1 MTERYQDRATQDR
14 ATEQRASIVI
24 GTRGSPLALAQA
36 RETRSRLLAAIPG
49 LTDNDVAI
57 QTYKT
62 TGDRIQDRSLADSG
76 GKGLF
81 TKEIEDA
88 LLAGEIDLAVHSMK
102 DMPTQLP
109 AGLIMAAYLPREDP
123 RDVLLGAQPF
133 STQPWSLQ
141 DLPQGAVVGTS
152 SLRRKAFLL
161 ARRPDL
167 QVIEFRGNVET
178 RLRKLQEGVAAAT
191 FLARAGLNRLGLEP
205 PGLRIL
211 APEEML
217 PAVAQGAIGIECRAE
232 DQRIQRYLTALDDAP
247 TRRRVEA
254 ERSLLA
260 VLDGSCRTPI
270 AALAEINAAG
280 SLRLRAAIAK
290 PDGSVLLE
298 TERFGEDGVAMGA
311 DAGAELRARGGAD
324 FF

>member
-1 MTERYQDRATQDR
+1 MTEQYQGKAAQ
-14 ATEQRASIVI
+14 ERASIVI

-36 RETRSRLLAAIPG
+36 RETRSRLLATISTLA
-49 LTDNDVAI
+49 DNDVAI

-102 DMPTQLP
+102 DMPTRLP
-109 AGLIMAAYLPREDP
+109 DGLIMAAYLPREDP
-123 RDVLLGAQPF
+123 RDVLLGAR
-133 STQPWSLQ
+133 PWTLQ
-141 DLPQGAVVGTS
+141 TLPQGAVVGTS
-152 SLRRKAFLL
+152 SLRRKALL
-161 ARRPDL
+161 LVRRPDL

-191 FLARAGLNRLGLEP
+191 FLARAGLNRLGITP
-205 PGLRIL
+205 SGLHIL
-211 APEEML
+211 SPEEML
-217 PAVAQGAIGIECRAE
+217 PAVAQGAIGIECRAS
-232 DQRIQRYLTALDDAP
+232 DTSLLRHLAKLDDVP

-270 AALAEINAAG
+270 AALAEIDATG

-298 TERFGEDGVAMGA
+298 TERQGDDGVAMGA